1 MPSFADPT
9 ELNVGDLC
17 VYEGDTEHCSMQ
29 QRIIYRVTAK
39 VPTPSA
45 HDPGAWTSK
54 WAYAFVVVFD
64 MFPASATSERYLRDQ
79 HGSPRTIITKHGTRG
94 VRRLDLL
101 SLARLRN
108 DFDIYIR
115 ARALEMGADHDA

>member
-1 MPSFADPT
+1 MPTFADPS
-9 ELNVGDLC
+9 ELHVGDLC

-39 VPTPSA
+39 IPTPSA

-54 WAYAFVVVFD
+54 WAYNFAVAYD
-64 MFPASATSERYLRDQ
+64 MFPDSTMAARYLRDQ
-79 HGSPRTIITKHGTRG
+79 HGAPRTVITKHGTRG

-101 SLARLRN
+101 ALARLRN

-115 ARALEMGADHDA
+115 ERALEMGS